1 MQLADKGDK
10 RVFDNRGL
18 EGISLVQRENLRF
31 LEEALRQQWNLGQN
45 ILLCWCIDEIGLQAL
60 VVPHYFLS
68 NFSSNLNNASP
79 KDRLDAL
86 NGRFMREMIA
96 GKRLME
102 LEEFESTARR
112 LEIIPTEVHLPL
124 PLPREPALLN
134 AIEAMVKRYSIT
146 YVNSRAVLLFD
157 IVNFSL
163 AMPFEQA
170 SQLSSL
176 SYSLNAAYNK
186 LLKKNIKIN
195 FNRTT
200 TGDGYYVWNKD
211 TSPRSNMELFQF
223 MLLVLADNAIAQRK
237 ARSSTVP
244 LIRTGFHIG
253 SHYEFYQV
261 EGLNPSM
268 SSYIVGDVTIELARM
283 IDLAMPG
290 QIFIGDYQVTVPT
303 SARDGAYLIEADS
316 QRFVERAGKHMEALK
331 GLELS
336 GEQIESIHGYLTG
349 ETGSSAGQS
358 VRRFRITDKHG
369 RSRNVYN
376 MRINIYTRKGKPIIL
391 GMQDSQLPRR
401 HFQGTD
407 RSALST
413 ATKALSTRSNTSIS
427 AAED

>member
-1 MQLADKGDK
+1 MQLEQEKDKNSFFNK
-10 RVFDNRGL
+10 EL
-18 EGISLVQRENLRF
+18 AEIGIVQRENLRF
-31 LEEALRQQWNLGQN
+31 LEDALRQQWNLGQN
-45 ILLCWCIDEIGLQAL
+45 ILLCWCIDEIGVQAL

-68 NFSSNLNNASP
+68 NFSTSLKNSAP

-102 LEEFESTARR
+102 LDEFESTARR
-112 LEIIPTEVHLPL
+112 LEIIPTEVHLPIS
-124 PLPREPALLN
+124 LPRDSIVLD
-134 AIEAMVKRYSIT
+134 AIESMVKRYSIT
-146 YVNSRAVLLFD
+146 YVKNRAVLLFD

-186 LLKKNIKIN
+186 LLKKNIKVN

-200 TGDGYYVWNKD
+200 TGDGYYIWHKD
-211 TSPRSNMELFQF
+211 TSPRANMELFQF

-237 ARSSTVP
+237 AKANTVP

-290 QIFIGDYQVTVPT
+290 QVFIGDYQVSVPT
-303 SARDGAYLIEADS
+303 SAREGAYLIEADS
-316 QRFVERAGKHMEALK
+316 QHFVERAGKHMETLR

-349 ETGSSAGQS
+349 ETGASAGQS

-376 MRINIYTRKGKPIIL
+376 MRINIHTRKGRPIIL
-391 GMQDSQLPRR
+391 GVQDSHLPKR
-401 HFQGTD
+401 HFQGAD
-407 RSALST
+407 RSALT
-413 ATKALSTRSNTSIS
+413 TVTTALSGKSKKSIS

>member
-1 MQLADKGDK
+1 MQVEYTNDKNSFG
-10 RVFDNRGL
+10 NRGL
-18 EGISLVQRENLRF
+18 EGISIVQRENLRF
-31 LEEALRQQWNLGQN
+31 LEGALRQQWNLGQN
-45 ILLCWCIDEIGLQAL
+45 ILLCWCIDDIGVQAL

-68 NFSSNLNNASP
+68 NFSSSLNNTAP
-79 KDRLDAL
+79 KDKLDAL

-102 LEEFESTARR
+102 LDEFESTARR
-112 LEIIPTEVHLPL
+112 LEIIPTEIHLPI
-124 PLPREPALLN
+124 PLQREPVLIDS
-134 AIEAMVKRYSIT
+134 IEAMVKRYSIT
-146 YVNSRAVLLFD
+146 FVKNRAVLLYD

-200 TGDGYYVWNKD
+200 TGDGYYVWHSD
-211 TSPRSNMELFQF
+211 TSPRANMELFQF
-223 MLLVLADNAIAQRK
+223 MLLVVADNAIAHRK
-237 ARSSTVP
+237 AKANTVP

-290 QIFIGDYQVTVPT
+290 QVFIGDYQVPVPT
-303 SARDGAYLIEADS
+303 SAREGAYLIDADS
-316 QRFVERAGKHMEALK
+316 QHFVERAGKHMEALR

-336 GEQIESIHGYLTG
+336 GEKIESIHGYLTG
-349 ETGSSAGQS
+349 ETGASAGQS

-376 MRINIYTRKGKPIIL
+376 MRINIQTGKGRPILL
-391 GMQDSQLPRR
+391 GVQDSHLPKRS
-401 HFQGTD
+401 FQGTD
-407 RSALST
+407 RTALSAVASALS
-413 ATKALSTRSNTSIS
+413 KRSKTSIS

>member
-1 MQLADKGDK
+1 
-10 RVFDNRGL
+10 
-18 EGISLVQRENLRF
+18 

-45 ILLCWCIDEIGLQAL
+45 ILLCWCVDEYGMQAL
-60 VVPHYFLS
+60 VVPHYYLS
-68 NFSSNLNNASP
+68 NFSSSLNNTAP

-86 NGRFMREMIA
+86 NGRFIRDMIA
-96 GKRLME
+96 SKRLME
-102 LEEFESTARR
+102 QDEFESTARR
-112 LEIIPTEVHLPL
+112 LEIIPTEVHLPIAL
-124 PLPREPALLN
+124 TRDPALLDV
-134 AIEAMVKRYSIT
+134 IEAMVKRYSIT
-146 YVNSRAVLLFD
+146 FVKNRAVLLFD

-200 TGDGYYVWNKD
+200 TGDGYYVWHKD
-211 TSPRSNMELFQF
+211 TSPRANMELCQF

-237 ARSSTVP
+237 SSGNTVP

-283 IDLAMPG
+283 VDLAMPG
-290 QIFIGDYQVTVPT
+290 QIFIGDFQISVPT
-303 SARDGAYLIEADS
+303 SAREGAYLIDADS
-316 QRFVERAGKHMEALK
+316 QHFVERAGKHMETLR

-376 MRINIYTRKGKPIIL
+376 MRIHIHTRKGQPIFL
-391 GMQDSQLPRR
+391 GVQDSQLPKR
-401 HFQGTD
+401 HYQGND
-407 RSALST
+407 RSALTT
-413 ATKALSTRSNTSIS
+413 ATAALSRQSPRSIS